1 MKGEAKNE
9 ESGISALVKTQTQA
23 NPSKLR
29 QTQANSGKLKQ
40 TQANSSKL
48 KQTQANPGK
57 PRQTQT
63 NPSKPRSFYDIYT
76 EDMVFSIVFWYLYY

>member
-1 MKGEAKNE
+1 MYRIQNMKGEAKNE

-29 QTQANSGKLKQ
+29 Q